1 MGEDREA
8 AALDA
13 AALGN
18 IASVLGVAPAEV
30 GDVWPLKQG
39 LTNDSWH
46 FATLEGEYVYR
57 APGIGTEDL
66 IDREAEVAAL
76 IVARDLGLDGTFVHE
91 DAKAGWKVS
100 RFIPNAR
107 TLDARDGREVA
118 RAMRMART
126 LHASGAQV
134 GRSFDFFREGKRYE
148 GLLREVSDPHVI
160 PGYDA
165 LSAKAARVAAFAR
178 ADGAP
183 VCLTHNDFFELN
195 ILIDGD
201 DRMHLIDW
209 EYAGMSDYAHD
220 FGTFCVCCRLS
231 EDEAASALRAYFG
244 RVPTE
249 RERCHNF
256 AYVALAGWCWYV
268 WSLYKAALGGDVIGW
283 REVYLTYAERYLD
296 PVIAGYEALEA
307 RVGAGHDAAE
317 RGGATRGDAGR
328 GGAACGG
335 AACALE
341 EAIA

>member
-1 MGEDREA
+1 MGNSKEAATLGA
-8 AALDA
+8 AALE
-13 AALGN
+13 N
-18 IASVLGVAPAEV
+18 IASVLGVSPAEV
-30 GDVWPLKQG
+30 SDVAPLKQG

-46 FATLEGEYVYR
+46 FATPTGEYVYR

-76 IVARDLGLDGTFVHE
+76 VLARDLGLDGTFVYE
-91 DAKAGWKVS
+91 DAQAGWKVS

-107 TLDARDGREVA
+107 TLDAHDGTQVA

-126 LHASGAQV
+126 LHASGARV
-134 GRSFDFFREGKRYE
+134 GRSFDFYLEGKRYE
-148 GLLREVSDPHVI
+148 GLLREVADPAAI
-160 PGYDA
+160 PGYEE

-178 ADGAP
+178 SDRAP

-195 ILIDGD
+195 ILIDED

-231 EDEAASALRAYFG
+231 KDEADAALRAYFG
-244 RVPTE
+244 RVPTP

-268 WSLYKAALGGDVIGW
+268 WSLYKAACGGDVIEW
-283 REVYLTYAERYLD
+283 REVYLSYASRYLD
-296 PVIAGYEALEA
+296 PVIAGYEALA
-307 RVGAGHDAAE
+307 RSDALGQGSAP
-317 RGGATRGDAGR
+317 
-328 GGAACGG
+328 
-335 AACALE
+335 CALE